1 MSMLPQLGWYD
12 RANLSRH
19 KGLSSREKVRRLN
32 NLFVKPYNYKN
43 NK

>member
-19 KGLSSREKVRRLN
+19 RGLSSSEKVRRFKN
-32 NLFVKPYNYKN
+32 IFVKPYGK
-43 NK
+43 KI